1 LLPSRPPTPTLPR
14 TGGRSWQE
22 KPTIP
27 TFDGHDI
34 TVSHPDKVL
43 FPADGITKGELV
55 EYYESIA
62 ERMIPHVRDRPLH
75 MNRFP
80 GGIAYNPI
88 QQKRVPDTFPAW
100 IERAT
105 VDLQRGGT
113 ITHAMIN
120 NAATLVYL
128 ANYNMVTAHV
138 WLSRIQAINQP
149 DQVMFDLDP
158 SDDDFGLVR
167 RTALKLK
174 PLLEELKLVPFVK
187 TTGSRG
193 LHVVAPITVGP
204 SFDEVHVF
212 ADAVA
217 QRLAAADP
225 DHLTTEFTKQK
236 REGRLFLDV
245 NRNAYAQTA
254 VAPYAVRAR
263 AGAPIAVPVTWSDVE
278 NDELRPDGVG
288 IRNISEWLRG
298 RDDPWKSMERSSK
311 SLPPLQESEMP
322 DRSGRRKG
330 VSRKPPPS
338 PECGGS

>member
-1 LLPSRPPTPTLPR
+1 M
-14 TGGRSWQE
+14 
-22 KPTIP
+22 PTI
-27 TFDGHDI
+27 DGHEI
-34 TVSHPDKVL
+34 TVTHPDKVL

-55 EYYESIA
+55 EYYRSIA

-80 GGIAYNPI
+80 GGIAWNPI

-105 VDLQRGGT
+105 VDLSKGGT

-138 WLSRIQAINQP
+138 WLSRIPTPAQP

-158 SDDDFGLVR
+158 ADDDFSLVR
-167 RTALKLK
+167 KTALTLK
-174 PLLEELKLVPFVK
+174 DLLAELKLVPFVK

-193 LHVVAPITVGP
+193 LHVIAPISVGP
-204 SFDEVHVF
+204 NFEEVHLF
-212 ADAVA
+212 ADSVA
-217 QRLAAADP
+217 QRLMAADP
-225 DHLTTEFTKQK
+225 EHLTTEFLKQK

-254 VAPYAVRAR
+254 VAPYAVRAKR
-263 AGAPIAVPVTWSDVE
+263 GAPIAVPVTWSDVE
-278 NDELRPDGVG
+278 SDALRPDGVG
-288 IRNISEWLRG
+288 MRNVSEWLRG
-298 RDDPWKSMERSSK
+298 RDDPWRSMEHSQK
-311 SLPPLQESEMP
+311 PLPPLQPTEMP

-330 VSRKPPPS
+330 VSRK
-338 PECGGS
+338 EVR